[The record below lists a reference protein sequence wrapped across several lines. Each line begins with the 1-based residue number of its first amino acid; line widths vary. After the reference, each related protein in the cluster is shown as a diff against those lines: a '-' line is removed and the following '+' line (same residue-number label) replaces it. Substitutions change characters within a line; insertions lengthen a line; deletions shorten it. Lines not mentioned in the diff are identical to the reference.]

1 METKQVMLRQFQEEL
16 KMVAIMKPQ
25 IMLLP
30 SHTTSSTFKLVDLM
44 AILEDK
50 VADTSTVY
58 DTHGGEVR
66 YSGKLGI
73 RTKAGTGKFP

>member
-1 METKQVMLRQFQEEL
+1 
-16 KMVAIMKPQ
+16 MVAIMKPQ

-30 SHTTSSTFKLVDLM
+30 SHTNRVLLLVDLM

-58 DTHGGEVR
+58 DTHGEK
-66 YSGKLGI
+66 Y
-73 RTKAGTGKFP
+73 GTLESC